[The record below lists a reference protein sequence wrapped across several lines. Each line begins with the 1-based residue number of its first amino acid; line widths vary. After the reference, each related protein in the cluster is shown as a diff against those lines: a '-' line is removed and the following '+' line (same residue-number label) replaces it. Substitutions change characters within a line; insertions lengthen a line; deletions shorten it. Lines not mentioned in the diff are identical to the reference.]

1 MQYKEK
7 IEKKIIEILY
17 KDGGELTF
25 GKLEDRLK
33 PHLDNNKFSYKTY
46 SNRLKQLSKLPEEEN
61 NNDDQSSRYAIQPV
75 LNRRDEKGRGG
86 KVYYSLTKTAR
97 IRCDLDLPILNSETM
112 IEKAYR
118 ILTRLLAFEN
128 SPYRKL
134 KNVNEYNTF
143 LQKLGINEIELQ
155 LVGKP
160 GYNNKDF
167 YQVSKWIHLDSGI
180 KISSIEY
187 LEGSDNYGKDEYSYQ
202 LPGISIKEFI
212 TNNESEKSKGLA
224 YGHLDFKED
233 DEVNKYFKL
242 LEDRRLI
249 EKVIRSRYLITLN
262 EDDRYIFVDN
272 NNKKDSDKLR
282 EFFRK
287 CWLLH
292 GSVTVYL
299 YQKWKSIQPPTD
311 EERVWYEHLWGKDRS
326 DQIINSCYQ
335 IRIKFNKSKNVKL
348 EKEDIQKLLKSQ
360 LIGLQ
365 REFKSIKKAYSDII
379 EDYSYLANPLLNQVY
394 PQFFR
399 N

>member
-1 MQYKEK
+1 MKYFPLRLYNESIDKL
-7 IEKKIIEILY
+7 IIELLY
-17 KDGGELTF
+17 HSNELTY
-25 GKLEDRLK
+25 GQLEEQLK
-33 PHLDNNKFSYKTY
+33 PNLEHFYDKTY
-46 SNRLKQLSKLPEEEN
+46 SKRLNAMSNPE
-61 NNDDQSSRYAIQPV
+61 NDKDSRYVIQPV
-75 LNRRDEKGRGG
+75 LIKRDLGRGSN
-86 KVYYSLTKTAR
+86 VFYSLTKTAR

-118 ILTRLLAFEN
+118 ILTRFLAFEN
-128 SPYRKL
+128 SPCRKL
-134 KNVNEYNTF
+134 KNVNEYNAF
-143 LQKLGINEIELQ
+143 LQKLGINENELQ
-155 LVGKP
+155 LDGKP

-167 YQVSKWIHLDSGI
+167 YKVSKWIHLNSGI
-180 KISSIEY
+180 KISSLEY
-187 LEGSDNYGKDEYSYQ
+187 LKGSKNYGKSEYSYQ

-224 YGHLDFKED
+224 YGHLDFKGNEAK
-233 DEVNKYFKL
+233 EYFKL
-242 LEDRRLI
+242 LEDKRLI
-249 EKVIRSRYLITLN
+249 EKVISRYLLTLN

-272 NNKKDSDKLR
+272 NKKDTCMLK

-299 YQKWKSIQPPTD
+299 YQKWKSIQSPTD
-311 EERVWYEHLWGKDRS
+311 AEKIWFEHLWGKDRS

-335 IRIKFNKSKNVKL
+335 NRIKFNKSKNVKPP

-365 REFKSIKKAYSDII
+365 REFKSIKNAYSDII